1 VSDSTLLIEIDA
13 HFKTIVLQYVSN
25 MRQKKKN
32 VSNNCYM
39 DKIKIVQF
47 WFLYLDYGSCT
58 PLGLEPLFT
67 SSTF

>member
-25 MRQKKKN
+25 MRQKKN

-47 WFLYLDYGSCT
+47 
-58 PLGLEPLFT
+58 
-67 SSTF
+67 